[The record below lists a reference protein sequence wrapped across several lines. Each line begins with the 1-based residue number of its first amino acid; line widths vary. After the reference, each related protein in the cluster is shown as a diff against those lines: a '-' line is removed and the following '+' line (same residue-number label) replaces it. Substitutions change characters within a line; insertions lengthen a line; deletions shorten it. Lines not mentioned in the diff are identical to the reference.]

1 MKRITLA
8 LAALLTLG
16 FASCDSSNTPESAV
30 NDFYSA
36 MQANDI
42 EKSLTYT
49 NLSSDRYEELASS
62 LEQFGLVIVSF
73 ETLSTIIDEGDTTAT
88 VTTHLV
94 TTNAYNPDT
103 VGNNIEVP
111 CIKVDG
117 KWKMMMMY

>member
-1 MKRITLA
+1 MRKITLA
-8 LAALLTLG
+8 LAALFTLG
-16 FASCDSSNTPESAV
+16 LASCGSSNTPESAV
-30 NDFYSA
+30 NNFYGA
-36 MQANDI
+36 MQENDI

-49 NLSSDRYEELASS
+49 NLTPDRYEELASS
-62 LEQFGLVIVSF
+62 LEQFGLVIVSY
-73 ETLSTIIDEGDTTAT
+73 ETLSTIVDEGDTTAT

-117 KWKMMMMY
+117 QWKMMMAY